1 MFAKEEPGLWHPSHS
16 DRELKKGAKWL
27 PQFELKNLRGIIE
40 RGHLL
45 EDSLYLTDE
54 AVDKVDLAI
63 ALAH

>member
-1 MFAKEEPGLWHPSHS
+1 MFAKGELGLWYPSHS
-16 DRELKKGAKWL
+16 DRGLKKGAKSL